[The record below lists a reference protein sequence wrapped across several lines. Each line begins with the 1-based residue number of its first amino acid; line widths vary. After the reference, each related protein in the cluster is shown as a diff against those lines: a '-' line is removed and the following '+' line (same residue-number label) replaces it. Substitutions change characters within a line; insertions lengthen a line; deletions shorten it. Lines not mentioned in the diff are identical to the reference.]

1 MFFKVLVLLGL
12 ACLTSK
18 GATLGCIRSFLGLLG
33 SCVVYTT
40 ALKNT
45 MFCKWCHRAAPLPA
59 HRPCLSAR
67 SILALC
73 TGVGTVPV
81 PQLGVLGGSPCV
93 TCHLWSTVP
102 HAQGLQRAPGRWRGD
117 KSFSLLG
124 MRMEWLG
131 PGALSWAAL
140 GWGRGGDWAE
150 QGAEK
155 LLPQTSGSKLPCA
168 PAPHRDVTCSP
179 IPWELSGH

>member
-1 MFFKVLVLLGL
+1 MVLLGL
-12 ACLTSK
+12 AYLNSK
-18 GATLGCIRSFLGLLG
+18 GATLGGIRSLLG
-33 SCVVYTT
+33 AAGFFCGLDHSFEE
-40 ALKNT
+40 NT
-45 MFCKWCHRAAPLPA
+45 MFCKCCHRAAPLPA
-59 HRPCLSAR
+59 HRSCLSAR

-73 TGVGTVPV
+73 TGVGTAPV

-93 TCHLWSTVP
+93 TCHLWSRVP
-102 HAQGLQRAPGRWRGD
+102 RAQRLQRAPGRWRRD

-140 GWGRGGDWAE
+140 GRGRGGDWTE
-150 QGAEK
+150 QGTEK
-155 LLPQTSGSKLPCA
+155 LLPQTSGSKSPCA
-168 PAPHRDVTCSP
+168 PTPHRDVTCSP